1 MSAESATTQLVTD
14 LAQPRPAARPRIGLH
29 LTAAE
34 RKYLLLL
41 VDLLLVNG
49 SLLVAVTAWHD
60 FSPSL
65 AAVAANIKWFLT
77 LSVLWIVVGGGFDI
91 YNLARSAS
99 TTSIMVNAGAAALV
113 SALVYLAIPSLTP
126 TVPSRTYALVF
137 VVLTAASVVAWRVVY
152 AQALVQPAFRRQALV
167 LGVGASAP
175 ALIEALQQGGEA
187 ENANPFRGTGYRI
200 VGLVTDR
207 PVEPAAQPGGLPLL
221 GHTRHLVSLARRFG
235 VDEIVVALDE
245 KAISTETHQVLLD
258 CRELGLQVSTLA
270 RVYERLTGRLQV
282 DYARHDLRL
291 ILNPP
296 DSPAAR
302 LYASLKRFMDLSLAL
317 CGLISLGLTL
327 PWVALGNA
335 LFSPGPLFY
344 RQQRVG
350 LGGRPFALIK
360 YRTMIPDAEKST
372 GAVWCSEGDPRVTP
386 VGRLLRKTRLDE
398 LPQFLNVLKG
408 EMSIVGPRPERPHFV
423 GHLSR
428 ALPLYRAR
436 HAVKPGITGW
446 AQVRYRYGSSVE
458 DGRIK
463 LEYDLFY
470 VKHASLFLDL
480 LILLHTVRVVLG
492 MRGQ

>member
-1 MSAESATTQLVTD
+1 MSAESATTQLATD
-14 LAQPRPAARPRIGLH
+14 LAQPRPATRPRIGLH

-41 VDLLLVNG
+41 VDLLLING
-49 SLLVAVTAWHD
+49 SLLVAVTAWRV

-65 AAVAANIKWFLT
+65 TTVAANAKWFLT
-77 LSVLWIVVGGGFDI
+77 LSILWIVVAGGFDV

-99 TTSIMVNAGAAALV
+99 TTSIMVSAGLAALT
-113 SALVYLAIPSLTP
+113 SALVYLAIPTLTP
-126 TVPSRTYALVF
+126 IVPSRTYALVF
-137 VVLTAASVVAWRVVY
+137 VALTTASVVGWRMVY
-152 AQALVQPAFRRQALV
+152 ARVLVQPAFRRQALI
-167 LGVGASAP
+167 LGMGESAP
-175 ALIEALQQGGEA
+175 SLIEALQQGGEA

-200 VGLVTDR
+200 IGLVTDG
-207 PVEPAAQPGGLPLL
+207 AADPGVRLGDLLLL
-221 GHTRHLVSLARRFG
+221 GHTRHLVSLARRHG
-235 VDEIVVALDE
+235 ADEIVVALDE
-245 KAISTETHQVLLD
+245 NAISTETHQVLLD

-270 RVYERLTGRLQV
+270 EVYEKLAGRLQV

-291 ILNPP
+291 ILSPP

-302 LYASLKRFMDLSLAL
+302 LYAGLKRLLDLSLAL
-317 CGLISLGLTL
+317 CGQFSLGLTL

-350 LGGRPFALIK
+350 QGGRPFALIK
-360 YRTMIPDAEKST
+360 FRTMIPDAEKTT
-372 GAVWCSEGDPRVTP
+372 GAVWCDDDDPRVTP

-423 GHLSR
+423 GQLSR

-446 AQVRYRYGSSVE
+446 AQVRYGYGSSVE

-470 VKHASLFLDL
+470 VKHASLFMDL